1 MPGFDFTFLRR
12 PDGHEVGGIMGSPDA
27 ARSFWNTTFEV
38 ADTDAAVAAA
48 VELGGTVTVPPAEMP
63 YGRFAT
69 LEDPFGAELSLI
81 ARPR

>member
-1 MPGFDFTFLRR
+1 
-12 PDGHEVGGIMGSPDA
+12 
-27 ARSFWNTTFEV
+27 V
-38 ADTDAAVAAA
+38 ATA
-48 VELGGTVTVPPAEMP
+48 VELGGTVTGPPADMP